1 MRQGGLIESGSK
13 ILAED
18 EVRLLRAAL
27 SSRTRLLLSHSE
39 AVCLTH
45 CLSFYSHVSL
55 TLYQLSRSDMSTLFL
70 SFDKGRN
77 ALQSIFNSYLESPVY
92 KPTGSKLDRTSRLLR
107 MTSCPCKV
115 GEEHAFVD
123 SPSERV
129 KLDPAAPLS
138 TAQYGVSLRGVAQFA
153 MDFDLHPTILS
164 PSLLFRIFEEVLSST
179 GLHTTGSDLD
189 LSGISPVRTKGSGTD
204 DTLWKLRV
212 RGVQSPSTGKSVAA
226 TSASKHGEPLL
237 SLDQVR
243 AMSHIL
249 FTIHYYI
256 HSNCEHF
263 PCISSK
269 RLS

>member
-1 MRQGGLIESGSK
+1 
-13 ILAED
+13 
-18 EVRLLRAAL
+18 
-27 SSRTRLLLSHSE
+27 
-39 AVCLTH
+39 
-45 CLSFYSHVSL
+45 
-55 TLYQLSRSDMSTLFL
+55 MSTLFL

-107 MTSCPCKV
+107 MTTCPCKV

-179 GLHTTGSDLD
+179 GLHTAGSDLD

-204 DTLWKLRV
+204 DTLWNLRV

-237 SLDQVR
+237 SLDHVR
-243 AMSHIL
+243 AMSHTH
-249 FTIHYYI
+249 FTITFI
-256 HSNCEHF
+256 LIVNIF